1 MDLLTDDINETLMDE
16 NIITPDCFDDRLN
29 IGEDDD
35 LIKDPEDDQRIDEE
49 LNREIEQANTIANE
63 PEDIYNTDDE
73 DTGINDSGF
82 DENSTPDHIQE
93 SPTINS
99 T

>member
-16 NIITPDCFDDRLN
+16 NNIIPDCFDDRLN
-29 IGEDDD
+29 MEEDDD

-63 PEDIYNTDDE
+63 PEDTYVTDDE

-82 DENSTPDHIQE
+82 DENSTSDHIQE
-93 SPTINS
+93 SPTINF